1 MLMSTF
7 TPTSTST
14 TTLKWNK
21 FEHFYHSPFPGG
33 RKEGPTKHLKS
44 IFLVENSLFFSEM
57 LGKQLNS
64 TFETTLELSSTML
77 FVKQLFS
84 FLSFWVVAVFLR
96 SSISFFLFFL
106 PSLHYRKFDKI
117 VWSFTYSLSVPLV
130 LLKYTYPYELHNLL
144 KSQAK
149 SIAKFYFWTSKK
161 VADFC
166 SWELFEIVE
175 WLN

>member
-21 FEHFYHSPFPGG
+21 FEHFYHSPFPRG

-44 IFLVENSLFFSEM
+44 IFLVENSLFLTEM

-96 SSISFFLFFL
+96 NSISFFFILSPEFAL
-106 PSLHYRKFDKI
+106 PKIRQNCLKFYVFSLSHLSCLNTHILMSFIICWNPKQK
-117 VWSFTYSLSVPLV
+117 VLQSFTS
-130 LLKYTYPYELHNLL
+130 ELP
-144 KSQAK
+144 
-149 SIAKFYFWTSKK
+149 KK
-161 VADFC
+161 
-166 SWELFEIVE
+166 
-175 WLN
+175 